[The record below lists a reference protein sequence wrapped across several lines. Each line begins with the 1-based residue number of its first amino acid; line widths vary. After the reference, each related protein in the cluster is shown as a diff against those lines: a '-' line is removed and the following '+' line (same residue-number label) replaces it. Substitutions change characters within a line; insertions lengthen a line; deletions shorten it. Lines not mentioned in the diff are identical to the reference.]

1 MVKTI
6 KSCEIE
12 LVSTCFKEEGNKAVI
27 WRLTAGAWCVNISNN
42 CFFKRTAQYLK
53 YLREILNLSGIGNT
67 KLVLIA

>member
-27 WRLTAGAWCVNISNN
+27 WRLTAGAWNKATTLDVVKTMVSLA
-42 CFFKRTAQYLK
+42 RPQH
-53 YLREILNLSGIGNT
+53 
-67 KLVLIA
+67 